1 MKSESIAKM
10 LFTKQLCL
18 LCSEAVAKRLPEKN
32 SSKVIRKFSSQN
44 SGKRSKKPNKI
55 VITAKNDFVTHQLN
69 TSIAAHLLRQQKILN
84 YMEEEERKVLK
95 QSRKSSNDLE
105 ENFWKNDPYS
115 KAAVEKNTKLDQKNY
130 RSKDH
135 NRRNSFYDS
144 NSTKQPKNCEK
155 KSIKKNA
162 VALYDSSRDDCTE
175 SDSDDFELEELETP
189 NWDDMNLIRM
199 DKSFYVPSDVTES
212 RSADEIDA
220 FHLKMHIKCCKDTPK
235 PIIKFN
241 ELYQLSEKIIAE
253 IEEQNLMEC
262 TAIQAQGLPM
272 ALSGINM
279 ICVAQSG

>member
-1 MKSESIAKM
+1 MKALHKM

-18 LCSEAVAKRLPEKN
+18 LCSEAVAKRLSEK
-32 SSKVIRKFSSQN
+32 SSNKVVRKFSSQN
-44 SGKRSKKPNKI
+44 SGKRSKKPNKV

-84 YMEEEERKVLK
+84 YVEEEERKILK
-95 QSRKSSNDLE
+95 QSRKSSNNLE
-105 ENFWKNDPYS
+105 ENCWKNDSYS
-115 KAAVEKNTKLDQKNY
+115 RAKVEKKAKFSQKNY
-130 RSKDH
+130 QSKDH
-135 NRRNSFYDS
+135 NGRNLFYE
-144 NSTKQPKNCEK
+144 NNPTKLQLKNCEK
-155 KSIKKNA
+155 KSNKKNA
-162 VALYDSSRDDCTE
+162 VALYDSSRNHCTE

-189 NWDDMNLIRM
+189 NWNDMELIRM
-199 DKSFYVPSDVTES
+199 DKSFYVPSDETES

-220 FHLKMHIKCCKDTPK
+220 FHLKMHIKCSKNTPK

-241 ELYQLSEKIIAE
+241 ELYQLPEKIIAD